1 MAVTK
6 EVVRDAVLTFGPAL
20 ERILAEANRKTA
32 AASAELQNEGGVF
45 VTAFAGILDLGSGEV
60 AYASA
65 GHDSPFVL
73 GGGAGLRQLVT
84 EGGPPLGA
92 VEEFR
97 FPIDHDRIEL
107 GEVLLLFTDGITEAE
122 NADHKLYS
130 SDRLAKALAA
140 AATVDAQHVVAAV
153 IDDVSRFVG
162 GAEQADD
169 MTVLA
174 LRRVGGAATGP

>member
-1 MAVTK
+1 
-6 EVVRDAVLTFGPAL
+6 
-20 ERILAEANRKTA
+20 
-32 AASAELQNEGGVF
+32 

-60 AYASA
+60 TYASA

-73 GGGAGLRQLVT
+73 GGTGLRQLVT

-92 VEEFR
+92 VEDFR

-122 NADHKLYS
+122 NADHTLYS
-130 SDRLAKALAA
+130 SDRLAKALATA
-140 AATVDAQHVVAAV
+140 AIVDAQHVVAAV
-153 IDDVSRFVG
+153 IDDVVRFVG

-174 LRRVGGAATGP
+174 LRRVGVAAT

>member
-1 MAVTK
+1 M
-6 EVVRDAVLTFGPAL
+6 
-20 ERILAEANRKTA
+20 
-32 AASAELQNEGGVF
+32 
-45 VTAFAGILDLGSGEV
+45 
-60 AYASA
+60 
-65 GHDSPFVL
+65 
-73 GGGAGLRQLVT
+73 RQLVT

-92 VEEFR
+92 VEDFL

-122 NADHKLYS
+122 NAEHKLYS
-130 SDRLAKALAA
+130 SERLAKALATA
-140 AATVDAQHVVAAV
+140 TTVDAQHVVAAV

-174 LRRVGGAATGP
+174 LRRVGAAAT

>member
-1 MAVTK
+1 MRST
-6 EVVRDAVLTFGPAL
+6 
-20 ERILAEANRKTA
+20 
-32 AASAELQNEGGVF
+32 
-45 VTAFAGILDLGSGEV
+45 
-60 AYASA
+60 YASA

-73 GGGAGLRQLVT
+73 GGGTGLRQLAT

-92 VEEFR
+92 VDDFR
-97 FPIDHDRIEL
+97 FPIDHDRIEP

-122 NADHKLYS
+122 NDDHTFYS
-130 SDRLAKALAA
+130 SDRLAKALTTAA
-140 AATVDAQHVVAAV
+140 VVDAQHVVAAV
-153 IDDVSRFVG
+153 IDDVVRFIG